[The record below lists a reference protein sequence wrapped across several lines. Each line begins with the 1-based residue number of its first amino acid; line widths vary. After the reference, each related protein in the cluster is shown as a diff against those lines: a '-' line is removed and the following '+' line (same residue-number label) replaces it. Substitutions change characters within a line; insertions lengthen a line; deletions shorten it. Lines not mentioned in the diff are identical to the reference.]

1 MDENAAM
8 IKSEKAFSDGI
19 QEDDIIDSEI
29 SSN

>member
-1 MDENAAM
+1 MNESDAM
-8 IKSEKAFSDGI
+8 IKSEKAFSDEI